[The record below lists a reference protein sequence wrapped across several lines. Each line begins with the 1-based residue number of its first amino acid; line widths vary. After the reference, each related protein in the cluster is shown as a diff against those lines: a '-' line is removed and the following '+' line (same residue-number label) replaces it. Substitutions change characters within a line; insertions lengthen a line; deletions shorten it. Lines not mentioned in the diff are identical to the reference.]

1 MLFHL
6 VFQHNF
12 KSDNYNGSGFIG
24 ILTNSDAGVM
34 LQHLHLTLVVI
45 ALSAVT
51 LVLTAVLTVIAI
63 AVAASLSA
71 VTSSSYNDS
80 RSTCIVTAVV
90 PGIVIVSG
98 IVIMII
104 AYFYFQAVNYIIL
117 TDMIRLVDRQILYR
131 EEKY

>member
-12 KSDNYNGSGFIG
+12 KSDYYNGSGFIG

-63 AVAASLSA
+63 AVAALSA

-131 EEKY
+131 EEKH